1 MVANNSFQEFENNEN
16 ASTQSKVMNKKDKRK
31 NHQGKD
37 KPLTVSLKDFHSE
50 GNIYIKSICRVTV
63 LNLCILEL

>member
-1 MVANNSFQEFENNEN
+1 MVVYNSFQEYENNEN

-37 KPLTVSLKDFHSE
+37 KPLTVSLKDFQSE
-50 GNIYIKSICRVTV
+50 GNMCVKSVCRVTV
-63 LNLCILEL
+63 LSLCLLDL

>member
-1 MVANNSFQEFENNEN
+1 MIVGNSFQEYENAEN

-37 KPLTVSLKDFHSE
+37 KPLTVSLKDFQSE
-50 GNIYIKSICRVTV
+50 GNTGMKSF
-63 LNLCILEL
+63 ILEELF